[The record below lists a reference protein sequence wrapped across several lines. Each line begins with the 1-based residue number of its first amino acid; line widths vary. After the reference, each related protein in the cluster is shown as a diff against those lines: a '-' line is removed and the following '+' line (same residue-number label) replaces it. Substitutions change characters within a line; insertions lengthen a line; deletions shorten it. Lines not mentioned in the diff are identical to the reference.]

1 MKVNVPQPRTGQI
14 AALFDLAG
22 GEDTAIGELTAG
34 IDRLKPAQQA
44 KTELAQLEPDELR
57 EALRLRSHTL
67 GGECV

>member
-1 MKVNVPQPRTGQI
+1 MNVPQSRTAEI

-57 EALRLRSHTL
+57 DALRLRSHTL
-67 GGECV
+67 GGECA